1 MERDKENLMFEY
13 AFSEK
18 AIRNNNISLKIF
30 VLFIIICLCFAM
42 YMSGFSTSS
51 LWFCFSC
58 IIFSVFLSLYS
69 IMYVRRLATES
80 YLEITSD
87 GILKCVFKGRKE
99 ISYPIDEIR
108 SIEESSFKDARKKHA
123 TVPIVINNI
132 GDDLYP
138 PEGVLITFNRALIKS
153 VLPVYFNPAD
163 IEGFISAIRKRIK
176 PVE

>member
-1 MERDKENLMFEY
+1 
-13 AFSEK
+13 
-18 AIRNNNISLKIF
+18 
-30 VLFIIICLCFAM
+30 
-42 YMSGFSTSS
+42 
-51 LWFCFSC
+51 
-58 IIFSVFLSLYS
+58 
-69 IMYVRRLATES
+69 MYVRRLATES

-132 GDDLYP
+132 GDDLYS

-176 PVE
+176 PDGEDSKFEEKD